1 LIVVS
6 LATLLSHSLQ
16 LSEVHNVRTIGDIGD
31 IPTGLPL
38 PTSPPLSLLAQ
49 VLPECL
55 PIAVVAF
62 SIGQGLGNLFGS
74 KHGYKVPPNQELLAQ
89 GVSNLVGS
97 FMSCLPMSGSLSRS
111 LVQESS
117 GCKSLLTGLTSAL
130 FLLGVLL
137 FLGPVFQPLPICVL
151 AAIIVSSLTGMF
163 KKLTDLTKYWER
175 GSGDGL
181 LWLFTFLTTVFV
193 DVDLGLVVGIVL
205 SLLLTLARG
214 FSPSVMYQRSS
225 NVLYVKGPLNY
236 LTLGLT
242 KLLVEARLRHICKS
256 FTGQRNTSVKLEE
269 GEGEGEVPRSEDE
282 LLAEEEEREAL
293 VLDLSGLTHLDK
305 DGAGI
310 VSWLEV
316 YLKENS
322 GPQLGAIVLTSSMQP
337 LLSSSSLPLFTS
349 LQRARMGLEQKQVGR
364 QQVL

>member
-1 LIVVS
+1 
-6 LATLLSHSLQ
+6 
-16 LSEVHNVRTIGDIGD
+16 
-31 IPTGLPL
+31 
-38 PTSPPLSLLAQ
+38 
-49 VLPECL
+49 
-55 PIAVVAF
+55 
-62 SIGQGLGNLFGS
+62 
-74 KHGYKVPPNQELLAQ
+74 
-89 GVSNLVGS
+89 
-97 FMSCLPMSGSLSRS
+97 MS
-111 LVQESS
+111 V
-117 GCKSLLTGLTSAL
+117 
-130 FLLGVLL
+130 
-137 FLGPVFQPLPICVL
+137 I
-151 AAIIVSSLTGMF
+151 
-163 KKLTDLTKYWER
+163 
-175 GSGDGL
+175 
-181 LWLFTFLTTVFV
+181 
-193 DVDLGLVVGIVL
+193 
-205 SLLLTLARG
+205 
-214 FSPSVMYQRSS
+214 YQRSS

-305 DGAGI
+305 DGAGL

-349 LQRARMGLEQKQVGR
+349 LLRARRGLEPKQVG
-364 QQVL
+364 

>member
-1 LIVVS
+1 
-6 LATLLSHSLQ
+6 
-16 LSEVHNVRTIGDIGD
+16 
-31 IPTGLPL
+31 
-38 PTSPPLSLLAQ
+38 
-49 VLPECL
+49 
-55 PIAVVAF
+55 
-62 SIGQGLGNLFGS
+62 
-74 KHGYKVPPNQELLAQ
+74 
-89 GVSNLVGS
+89 
-97 FMSCLPMSGSLSRS
+97 
-111 LVQESS
+111 
-117 GCKSLLTGLTSAL
+117 
-130 FLLGVLL
+130 
-137 FLGPVFQPLPICVL
+137 
-151 AAIIVSSLTGMF
+151 MF

-214 FSPSVMYQRSS
+214 FSPSVTYQRSS
-225 NVLYVKGPLNY
+225 NVLCVKGPLNY
-236 LTLGLT
+236 LTLGFT

-364 QQVL
+364 QQQQVL